1 MTSTKVSGF
10 FKPSIAATVVLLLL
24 TALFAA
30 LGNWQSQRGASKML
44 TEQQFS
50 TAKPLL
56 FEQAIEQESRFAP
69 IDVSGHYDSE
79 RHILLDNQVWNGQAG
94 VHVFTPFYT
103 DTGIVVLVNR
113 GWLPLAADRQ
123 HMPVIQTPKNQTV
136 LRGMLNIFPVPG
148 RMLGAADKLDSSNWP
163 QLVTSLNA
171 EDASVAIDAS
181 LAKWI
186 VQLSATEQD
195 GFDGRDWQPV
205 FLTSNKHSAY
215 AFQWY
220 ALAVISVVLW
230 ILNGI
235 RRARENNKVTPN
247 SE

>member
-1 MTSTKVSGF
+1 MNSTKVSGF
-10 FKPSIAATVVLLLL
+10 FKPSTLATVVLLLL
-24 TALFAA
+24 TTLFAY
-30 LGNWQSQRGASKML
+30 LGNWQSQRGASKLL

-56 FEQAIEQESRFAP
+56 LEKAIEQGSRFAQ
-69 IDVSGHYDSE
+69 IDVSGHYDSV

-103 DTGIVVLVNR
+103 ATGIVVLVNR

-148 RMLGAADKLDSSNWP
+148 RMLGPPDKLDNSNWP
-163 QLVTSLNA
+163 QLVTYLNP
-171 EDASVAIDAS
+171 EDAAVALDAP

-186 VQLSATEQD
+186 VQLSATEQA
-195 GFDGRDWQPV
+195 GFDGRDWRPV

-220 ALAVISVVLW
+220 ALSVISVVLW

-235 RRARENNKVTPN
+235 RRARENNKMTQN